1 MTITSRTRL
10 FAVIGDPVSH
20 SLSPILHNGWIAD
33 HGLDAVYVALRIAAE
48 GADAAF
54 DVLKAMGFAGV
65 NVTIPHKERAA
76 RVADDGVRDV
86 ANVLTWRADGV
97 LQADNTDGDG
107 FLDALTE
114 AQPAWRENVRTALIV
129 GAGGA
134 AVSIAAALHG
144 VGVRVRIVNRTHARA
159 AALAARFAG
168 AETAAWSDLGAAFA
182 QADLIV
188 NATSLG
194 LDGAGGILWP
204 FDGCAPGRIAVDIVY
219 KPLETPFLRQAR
231 ARGLIGVDGLG
242 MLIHQAARAFEIWF
256 GVRPDVGAGR
266 ARLLAALG
274 A

>member
-1 MTITSRTRL
+1 MITSRTRL
-10 FAVIGDPVSH
+10 YAVIGDPVAH

-48 GADAAF
+48 DADAAF
-54 DVLKAMGFAGV
+54 PSLKAMGFCGA

-76 RVADDGVRDV
+76 RIADAGARDV
-86 ANVLTWRADGV
+86 ANVLTWRADGG

-114 AQPAWRENVRTALIV
+114 AQPAWRESVRTALIV

-144 VGVRVRIVNRTHARA
+144 AGARVRIANRTHERA
-159 AALAARFAG
+159 AALAARFNG
-168 AETAAWSDLGAAFA
+168 AEAASWSALGAAFA
-182 QADLIV
+182 EADLIV

-194 LDGAGGILWP
+194 LDGAGDMIWP
-204 FDGCAPGRIAVDIVY
+204 FDACAPGRIAVDIVY
-219 KPLETPFLRQAR
+219 KPLETPFLAAAR
-231 ARGLIGVDGLG
+231 ARGLVAVDGLG

-256 GVRPDVGAGR
+256 GVRPDGRAGR
-266 ARLLAALG
+266 ARLLAALD